1 MLGDFNSCNV
11 FQISFDLA
19 TPGESTL
26 DPHRHNLEFV
36 SDGCST
42 VSYKLIDGI
51 GWSPG
56 EVQST
61 AATFELNLKR
71 SLQVE
76 GYATG
81 GVTAE

>member
-36 SDGCST
+36 SDGCSS
-42 VSYKLIDGI
+42 VSYKLIDGM
-51 GWSPG
+51 GLDG
-56 EVQST
+56 
-61 AATFELNLKR
+61 
-71 SLQVE
+71 LQVR
-76 GYATG
+76 YR
-81 GVTAE
+81 VLLPLLN